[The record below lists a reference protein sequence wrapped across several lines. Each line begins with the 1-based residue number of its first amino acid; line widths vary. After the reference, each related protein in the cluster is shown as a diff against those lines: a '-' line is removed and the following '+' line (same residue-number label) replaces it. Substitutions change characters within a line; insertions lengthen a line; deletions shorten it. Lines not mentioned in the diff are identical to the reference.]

1 MIPLEHEASLD
12 KTESLPAEQKE
23 ACEIAAKYRYEQ
35 AVEVL
40 IEQNLLESQIERVK
54 NQYAETLEST
64 TLELSEDDW
73 QMFTIL
79 ELYDKDTAEHSVR
92 VFENAYKAIQRT
104 LILDDGSEF
113 YLQTYLE
120 EEGVSEQDFLHA
132 ALFHDIGKTIVP
144 LEVLNNPITKEEFN
158 ELFCSHVT
166 TCDSE
171 WLHDIGITP
180 ENDSEDMLNQLY
192 EKHKRPID
200 VLPLKVVIS
209 PEKFLQLQQSFP
221 YIEINDDTTM
231 RDIIEL
237 HESESERILIAA
249 GLEIAGIIA
258 GQHHN
263 YAGRPLIYPRATSAL
278 RISRT
283 ATRKKVASAIQII
296 DVSDAI
302 RNARSYKESQ
312 TEFTVL
318 EELIANTKAGKL
330 DSKLAYAWIKAEYEN
345 IVSTLPAEFESDIT
359 EDQKA
364 NIVDFLSSG
373 IDSTGEI
380 E

>member
-1 MIPLEHEASLD
+1 MIPLEHEVSLD
-12 KTESLPAEQKE
+12 KTESLPAEQQE
-23 ACEIAAKYRYEQ
+23 ACAIAAEYRYEQ
-35 AVEVL
+35 AVEIL
-40 IEQNLLESQIERVK
+40 IERNLLESQIERVK
-54 NQYAETLEST
+54 NQYAEILEST

-73 QMFTIL
+73 QMFTVL

-92 VFENAYKAIQRT
+92 VFKNAYKATQRT

-180 ENDSEDMLNQLY
+180 VNDSEDMLNQLY

-221 YIEINDDTTM
+221 YIKIDDGTTM

-263 YAGRPLIYPRATSAL
+263 YAGRPLIYPHATSAL
-278 RISRT
+278 RVSRT
-283 ATRKKVASAIQII
+283 ATRKKVASVIQIV

-330 DSKLAYAWIKAEYEN
+330 DPIYAHAWIKAEYEN
-345 IVSTLPAEFESDIT
+345 ILSTLPAELESDVA
-359 EDQKA
+359 EDQKT
-364 NIVDFLSSG
+364 IIDFLSSG

-380 E
+380 K